1 MKTTLTNRR
10 DGAYSSRCFNS
21 KLFLLTVGAIFS
33 CFPAW
38 AQSAQPVTEEPD
50 FDAAWPEAENKG
62 LWQKKA
68 AGQTTTTSTTTRPA
82 EAATTPEQPPKIEG
96 SDGLT
101 APPPMLK
108 APKATKHEISVS
120 GDIFLGDGN
129 VTLPLLYSLSQVP
142 GIGDTLEP
150 TAADADRTSTYYGAT
165 LSYSFGQAWYFDLAY
180 ARGDSS
186 GTVDIDFGSVG
197 GTAPLPS
204 NFTIT
209 DNWYQ
214 AYVKYTFPALRGK
227 RLSAYLRAGVS
238 FVQADLTAQTQIPAL
253 GLYNQTDKTTDVLGN
268 FGFGVGY
275 RLYTAKRF
283 RLGLQLE
290 GEGFYGTRS
299 QDSLETLDESV
310 YQLPPSAYSSASID
324 NTLYG
329 GIGRATVHMEY
340 RLGQSGLMK
349 VFLDGGLQGKFT
361 QVEYPDAG
369 SFSELLWGP
378 YGKLGFSYSF

>member
-21 KLFLLTVGAIFS
+21 RLFLLAVGAIFS

-38 AQSAQPVTEEPD
+38 AQNEQPGAGEPD
-50 FDAAWPEAENKG
+50 FDASWPEAEKKG

-68 AGQTTTTSTTTRPA
+68 TGQTTTTT
-82 EAATTPEQPPKIEG
+82 
-96 SDGLT
+96 T
-101 APPPMLK
+101 APVQAAPAPEGQSVSEGTDASTEAPPVLK
-108 APKATKHEISVS
+108 APKATKHEISIS
-120 GDIFLGDGN
+120 GDIFLGEGN
-129 VTLPLLYSLSQVP
+129 VTLPLLYSLSKVP

-165 LSYSFGQAWYFDLAY
+165 LSYSFGQAWYFDVAY

-186 GTVDIDFGSVG
+186 GTVDIDFGGVG
-197 GTAPLPS
+197 GTSPLPS
-204 NFTIT
+204 DFTIK
-209 DNWYQ
+209 DDWYQ

-238 FVQADLTAQTQIPAL
+238 FVQADLTAQTLIPAL
-253 GLYNQTDKTTDVLGN
+253 GLYNQTDETTDVLGN

-310 YQLPPSAYSSASID
+310 FGLPLSEYSSASID

-329 GIGRATVHMEY
+329 GIGRATVHCEY
-340 RLGQSGLMK
+340 RLGRAGLMK
-349 VFLDGGLQGKFT
+349 LFLDAGLQGKFT
-361 QVEYPDAG
+361 QVDYPDAG

>member
-1 MKTTLTNRR
+1 MKNILTNRR
-10 DGAYSSRCFNS
+10 VGAYRSRCFNS
-21 KLFLLTVGAIFS
+21 KFFLLAVGAIYS
-33 CFPAW
+33 CLPIW
-38 AQSAQPVTEEPD
+38 AQNGQPGAEEPD
-50 FDAAWPEAENKG
+50 PNAPWPDAEKKG
-62 LWQKKA
+62 LWHKKA
-68 AGQTTTTSTTTRPA
+68 NEQTATTTTAPVAASTTPTG
-82 EAATTPEQPPKIEG
+82 QPKTDR
-96 SDGLT
+96 SDSLG
-101 APPPMLK
+101 APVPTMR

-120 GDIFLGDGN
+120 GDIFLGQGN

-142 GIGDTLEP
+142 GIGATLNP
-150 TAADADRTSTYYGAT
+150 TAADTDRTSTYYGAT

-197 GTAPLPS
+197 GAAPLPS
-204 NFTIT
+204 SFSIK
-209 DNWYQ
+209 DDWYQ

-238 FVQADLTAQTQIPAL
+238 FVQADLTAQTLIPAL
-253 GLYNQTDKTTDVLGN
+253 GLYNQTDHTTDVLGN

-275 RLYTAKRF
+275 RLYSTKRF
-283 RLGLQLE
+283 RLGLQVE

-299 QDSLETLDESV
+299 QDSLETLDQSV
-310 YQLPPSAYSSASID
+310 YGLPLSAYTSAGIN

-340 RLGQSGLMK
+340 RLGQAGLMK
-349 VFLDGGLQGKFT
+349 LFLDGGLQGKFT
-361 QVEYPDAG
+361 QIEYPGAG
-369 SFSELLWGP
+369 SFNEILWGP